1 MPCFLKKIKVLFSSN
16 TDTQNLFKFDN
27 QRPIKK
33 QSQKFSLTDSKLEK
47 KRLKLRLEKKRTPTL
62 KRV

>member
-1 MPCFLKKIKVLFSSN
+1 MPCLNRIKILFSSN

-33 QSQKFSLTDSKLEK
+33 QSQKFSLTDS
-47 KRLKLRLEKKRTPTL
+47 R
-62 KRV
+62 